1 MRNVGGDK
9 IIRRAEPGGRTPG
22 VAGGGQV
29 KFYAGIYREREATL
43 RELVKE
49 ISSRSTVTTADAMAV
64 IENFLELVPK
74 FLRNGRTV
82 NLGQL
87 GRFSIN
93 ISSKGYETP
102 EEVGNFSIRK
112 SKVLFTPSN
121 EMRDELK
128 TIKYSRVALGAKGS
142 SIDWETDQ
150 EAA

>member
-1 MRNVGGDK
+1 MSVMYK
-9 IIRRAEPGGRTPG
+9 IIRRAEPG
-22 VAGGGQV
+22 VVGGGQI

-64 IENFLELVPK
+64 IENFLELIPK

-87 GRFSIN
+87 GRFSVN

-102 EEVGNFSIRK
+102 EEVGNYSIVK
-112 SKVLFTPSN
+112 SKVLFTPSD

-128 TIKYSRVALGAKGS
+128 TIKYSRAPLDFNGTGA
-142 SIDWETDQ
+142 DWGTNQ
-150 EAA
+150 EDV